1 MKTVLVTGSEGF
13 IGGYI
18 VKNLLDKGYKVIG
31 IDNLTKYGEIIRN
44 HSDNNNYEFH
54 NTDVKNYEK
63 LKDLMKQ
70 CDFLI
75 AGAAMIGGISY
86 FHEFA

>member
-1 MKTVLVTGSEGF
+1 MGWKVNNKKKMKTVLVTGSEGF

-54 NTDVKNYEK
+54 NTDVKIKKN
-63 LKDLMKQ
+63 LK
-70 CDFLI
+70 I
-75 AGAAMIGGISY
+75 
-86 FHEFA
+86 

>member
-1 MKTVLVTGSEGF
+1 MGWKVNNKKKMKTVLVTGSEGF

-18 VKNLLDKGYKVIG
+18 VKNLLDKGYKVLG

-54 NTDVKNYEK
+54 NTDVKNQEK
-63 LKDLMKQ
+63 LKDLMVQ
-70 CDFLI
+70 CLSLI
-75 AGAAMIGGISY
+75 HI
-86 FHEFA
+86 